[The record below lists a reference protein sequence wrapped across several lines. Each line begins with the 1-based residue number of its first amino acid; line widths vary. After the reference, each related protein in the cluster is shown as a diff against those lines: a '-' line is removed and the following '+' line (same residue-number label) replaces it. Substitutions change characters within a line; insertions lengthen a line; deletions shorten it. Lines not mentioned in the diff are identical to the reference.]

1 MAGERRF
8 GRYTQPGGSP
18 SRFRMLWL
26 AFVVAATTVVAARAE
41 DWPTYRHDAARSG
54 ITSEQVQP
62 PLAECWAFKP
72 QHAPQPAWG
81 DPKPEP
87 VEGILELR
95 RIHFDDVFQVA
106 VADGAVYFGSSA
118 NGKVYCLDAA
128 TGRLRWTAIT
138 EGPVRLAPTVTGG
151 RVFVGSD
158 DGYAYCLDA
167 ADGSVVWKFR
177 AAPEDQRVLGSGK
190 MISLWPLRS
199 GVLVDDG
206 VAYLAAGIFPAEGI
220 FLYALDA
227 ESGREIW
234 RNDTC
239 GEDPQSRMSF
249 QGYLLAS
256 KTTLYTPMGR
266 VSPAAFD
273 RATGKLKYP
282 TLFFGKPVGGTYAL
296 LAGEEIYTG
305 TEEMVGYRGESRDR
319 FASFTGRK
327 IVVTND
333 TAYVA
338 SGTDLAALDRKAF
351 PAASRRLQSV
361 KARKVELDR
370 ALRAQATDELKAQ
383 AAALGEELK
392 QAEQQFAAATRWKIP
407 FACSDSLILAG
418 QVLFAGGADQVVAIE
433 AASGKTLWTGQVE
446 GTVKGLAAAAGRL
459 LASTD
464 QGTIYSFGPE
474 GSPQSGTVDE
484 PVDQKPYPDSPAG
497 RTLEQAAESILQET
511 PVRRGYCLVAGLE
524 TGQLALE
531 LAKRTELM
539 IYAVDHDAEKVA
551 AARKAIDAA
560 GLYGTRVC
568 VQQWPLDK
576 IPYSDYFAN
585 LIVSETAA
593 LRGELPV
600 GADQLFRMLKPLG
613 GTMIVQQK
621 QNGTEPDKYRLDVK
635 VRGALPGA
643 GSWTHQFANAAN
655 NACGDDQIVKA
666 PLGVLWFGRPGP
678 GSMVQRHSRAA
689 GPLSIDGR
697 LFVQGV
703 NVVMAYDVYNGLKL
717 WQRDI
722 PGAMRTNASHDGSNL
737 AANHDGLFVA
747 VRDKCLK
754 LDPATGE
761 TKAAYQ
767 FPAVNGGKSG
777 RWGFVAVYSGLL
789 YGSRCPGGRESDL
802 LFAVDAK
809 TGEHRWVHTGRRI
822 PHLTISV
829 GDGRVFFVDAC
840 TDGQQRKQA
849 IDDQRRRISK
859 LPESERAAAL
869 AALEKADVRMVY
881 ALNAE
886 TGEVAWQQP
895 IDLTH
900 CGGGTLATM
909 SGDGVLVIFG
919 VYLDGHYWKQFFA
932 GEFASRRVTALS
944 ASDGSF
950 LWSQPVGY
958 RVRPVLIGDT
968 LHAEPWAFDVHTGE
982 TKTRIHP
989 VTGQT
994 DRWQFARPGHHCGC
1008 PVGSPNCLFFRS
1020 YCIGY
1025 YDLLGDYGTMHFGA
1039 QRPGCWVNTI
1049 PAGGLLLVP
1058 EASAGCMCPFP
1069 NMCSVVFKPTAEN
1082 KAYSYYSAP
1091 GPMTPVKRLAINLGA
1106 AGDRSLPSVGHEN
1119 APPNGR
1125 SGNLWLGYPRPG
1137 GSLVLQFKVD
1147 VAFHSGG
1154 SFVRRNSTYTPIAGT
1169 DDPWLFTS
1177 AARGLKKCVLPLLD
1191 PGDGS
1196 ALYRVRLAFADPDN
1210 AESGK
1215 RVFDVKLQGKVVLEN
1230 FDVVEQSG
1238 GKDRAVFKEFSGI
1251 PVDDKLTIELVPKVA
1266 NPTPEQAPILQGVE
1280 VVRERI
1286 VSLGCAVPDFL
1297 LSTLAPRQAGEVR
1310 LANLRERPFEG
1321 TLQLAPPEG
1330 FEVDPKRVDVKLA
1343 GGARTT
1349 VAVQVTLNGEV
1360 PAGEYQIPV
1369 KLVRPDGTVEVER
1382 AAKLEHLG
1390 RRGRIVL
1397 TPVEDASVG
1406 QSYPNSNRGTTGT
1419 LTVDGGDRKMGD
1431 HQHSLAYLKFRL
1443 DVPGKP
1449 VEVRLRIHNAGNP
1462 SSDSGRIC
1470 VVNEPWT
1477 ETGVTYNTRPKA
1489 GPELARLGR
1498 VGEQQT
1504 VERPLDVDLAGK
1516 SELSLLVDPTS
1527 CDGVDYLSRES
1538 RKPAELIVEYEPSK

>member
-8 GRYTQPGGSP
+8 DRYTQPGGSP
-18 SRFRMLWL
+18 SRFRLIWL
-26 AFVVAATTVVAARAE
+26 TFVVAATAMATARAE
-41 DWPTYRHDAARSG
+41 DWPMYRHDPARSG

-62 PLAECWAFKP
+62 PLAECWVYRP
-72 QHAPQPAWG
+72 QHAPRPAWG

-128 TGRLRWTAIT
+128 TGRVRWTTIT
-138 EGPVRLAPTVTGG
+138 QGPIRLAPTVAEG

-158 DGYAYCLDA
+158 DGHAYCLNA
-167 ADGSVVWKFR
+167 ADGSLVWKFR
-177 AAPEDQRVLGSGK
+177 AAPQDQRVLGSGK

-199 GVLVDDG
+199 GVLVLDG
-206 VAYLAAGIFPAEGI
+206 VAYFSAGIFPAEGL

-227 ESGREIW
+227 ASGREIW

-239 GEDPQSRMSF
+239 GETPQSRMSL

-256 KTTLYTPMGR
+256 NTTLYAPMAR

-273 RATGKLKYP
+273 RATGKLKYS

-327 IVVTND
+327 IVVTDD

-338 SGTDLAALDRKAF
+338 GGTDLAALDRKAF
-351 PAASRRLQSV
+351 PAASRRLQSL

-370 ALRAQATDELKAQ
+370 ALRAQATDELKAK
-383 AAALGEELK
+383 AAALADDLK

-407 FACSDSLILAG
+407 FACHDSLILAG
-418 QVLFAGGADQVVAIE
+418 QVLFAGGADQVVAVE

-446 GTVKGLAAAAGRL
+446 GTAKGLAAAAGRL

-464 QGTIYSFGPE
+464 KGTIYSFGPE
-474 GSPQSGTVDE
+474 GSPQSGAVDE
-484 PVDQKPYPDSPAG
+484 PVDPNPYAGSPPAS
-497 RTLEQAAESILQET
+497 TLEQAAERILELSKIK
-511 PVRRGYCLVAGLE
+511 RGYCLVAGLE

-531 LAKRTELM
+531 LAKRTELV
-539 IYAVDHDAEKVA
+539 IYAVDPDAEKVA

-560 GLYGTRVC
+560 GLYGARVC

-593 LRGELPV
+593 LSGELPV

-621 QNGTEPDKYRLDVK
+621 QNGTEPDKYRWDIK
-635 VRGALPGA
+635 VREALPGA
-643 GSWTHQFANAAN
+643 GSWTHQFANPAN

-666 PLGVLWFGRPGP
+666 PFGVLWFGRPGP
-678 GSMVQRHSRAA
+678 GSMVNRHARAA

-697 LFVQGV
+697 LFIQGE
-703 NVVMAYDVYNGLKL
+703 NLVMAYDVYNGLKL

-737 AANHDGLFVA
+737 AANRDGLFVA

-761 TKAAYQ
+761 TKATYQ
-767 FPAVNGGKSG
+767 FPAVDDGKTG
-777 RWGFVAVYSGLL
+777 RWGFVATDGGLL
-789 YGSRCPGGRESDL
+789 YGSRSTGGRGSDL
-802 LFAVDAK
+802 LFAVDPQ
-809 TGEHRWVHTGRRI
+809 TGQHRWVHTGRRI
-822 PHLTISV
+822 PHITISI
-829 GDGRVFFVDAC
+829 GDGRVFFVDTC
-840 TDGQQRKQA
+840 TDAQQRKQA
-849 IDDQRRRISK
+849 IDDERERISK

-869 AALEKADVRMVY
+869 AALEKADVRTVY
-881 ALNAE
+881 ALDAE
-886 TGEVAWQQP
+886 TGDVAWQQP
-895 IDLTH
+895 VDLTH
-900 CGGGTLATM
+900 CGGGTLAAM
-909 SGDGVLVIFG
+909 YNDGVLVIFG
-919 VYLDGHYWKQFFA
+919 VYLDGHYWQQFFA

-944 ASDGSF
+944 GAAGHF

-968 LHAEPWAFDVHTGE
+968 LHAEPWAFDLHTGDP
-982 TKTRIHP
+982 KTRVHP

-1069 NMCSVVFKPTAEN
+1069 NMCSVVFKPTAKN

-1106 AGDRSLPSVGHEN
+1106 AGDRSDS
-1119 APPNGR
+1119 

-1154 SFVRRNSTYTPIAGT
+1154 SFVQRNSAYTPIAGT

-1177 AARGLKKCVLPLLD
+1177 AARGLRKCVLPLLD
-1191 PGDGS
+1191 RGDGS

-1230 FDVVEQSG
+1230 FDVAEQSG
-1238 GKDRAVFKEFSGI
+1238 GKDRALFKEFSGI
-1251 PVDDKLTIELVPKVA
+1251 AVDDKLTIELVPKA
-1266 NPTPEQAPILQGVE
+1266 PKPTPEQTPILQGVE

-1297 LSTLAPRQAGEVR
+1297 LSSPAPRQAGEVR
-1310 LANLRERPFEG
+1310 LANLHEKPFEG
-1321 TLQLAPPEG
+1321 TLELAPPEG
-1330 FEVDPKRVDVKLA
+1330 FEVDPKRVEVKLA
-1343 GGARTT
+1343 SGARTT
-1349 VAVQVTLNGEV
+1349 IALEAALKGEV
-1360 PAGEYQIPV
+1360 PAGEYQISI
-1369 KLVRPDGTVEVER
+1369 KLVRSDGTVELER

-1390 RRGRIVL
+1390 RRIRTVL

-1406 QSYPNSNRGTTGT
+1406 QSYPDTNRGTTGT

-1431 HQHSLAYLKFRL
+1431 HHHSLSYLKFRL
-1443 DVPGKP
+1443 DVPGNP

-1462 SSDSGRIC
+1462 SGDSGRIC
-1470 VVNEPWT
+1470 VVDEPWT

-1489 GPELARLGR
+1489 GPELTRLDR
-1498 VGEQQT
+1498 VSEQQM

-1516 SELSLLVDPTS
+1516 SELSLVVDPTS

-1538 RKPAELIVEYEPSK
+1538 SKPAELIIEYEPSE